1 MVEKIS
7 TELAD
12 AIAKA
17 LQQAKPRT
25 DAEII
30 MVVSPAS
37 DHYQGEVMAYGL
49 ALGSL
54 LSLGLWLGNV
64 YSGFPE
70 LLGVQIAVI
79 AAVNLVPALRC
90 AFVKLIPKRILH
102 HRAARRAMTE
112 FVFETRHVPAQQ
124 PAVMLYVSLAE
135 RYAHI
140 LHSRAVPEKV
150 PGKAWEDVISN
161 FTWTVKSAGLQSAC
175 ITAIDSMAKTLEAPF
190 PVKPS
195 KN

>member
-1 MVEKIS
+1 MVKKIS
-7 TELAD
+7 IELTE

-17 LQQAKPRT
+17 LQQAKHRT
-25 DAEII
+25 AAEII

-54 LSLGLWLGNV
+54 ISLGLWLENV
-64 YSGFPE
+64 YTEFPE
-70 LLGVQIAVI
+70 LLGIQIAVI
-79 AAVNLVPALRC
+79 ATVNLIPALRGGL
-90 AFVKLIPKRILH
+90 VKMIPKRILH
-102 HRAARRAMTE
+102 HHAARRAMAE
-112 FVFETRHVPAQQ
+112 FVFEMRHVPAQR

-150 PGKAWEDVISN
+150 PGAAWEGVIKN
-161 FTWTVKSAGLQSAC
+161 FTGAVKSAGLQNAC
-175 ITAIDSMAKTLEAPF
+175 VTAIGDMAKILEESF
-190 PVKPS
+190 PAKP
-195 KN
+195 

>member
-1 MVEKIS
+1 MVKKIS

-17 LQQAKPRT
+17 LQQAKHRT
-25 DAEII
+25 DAEVI
-30 MVVSPAS
+30 MVVSPVS

-54 LSLGLWLGNV
+54 ISLGLWLGNV
-64 YSGFPE
+64 YTGFPE

-79 AAVNLVPALRC
+79 AMINLIPALRGI
-90 AFVKLIPKRILH
+90 FVKMIPKRILH
-102 HRAARRAMTE
+102 HQAARRAMAE
-112 FVFETRHVPAQQ
+112 FVFEARHVPARQ

-135 RYAHI
+135 HYAHI

-150 PGKAWEDVISN
+150 PGEAWNGVIRN
-161 FTWTVKSAGLQSAC
+161 FTGAVKSAGLQNAC
-175 ITAIDSMAKTLEAPF
+175 VTAIGDMAKILEESF
-190 PVKPS
+190 PAKP
-195 KN
+195 